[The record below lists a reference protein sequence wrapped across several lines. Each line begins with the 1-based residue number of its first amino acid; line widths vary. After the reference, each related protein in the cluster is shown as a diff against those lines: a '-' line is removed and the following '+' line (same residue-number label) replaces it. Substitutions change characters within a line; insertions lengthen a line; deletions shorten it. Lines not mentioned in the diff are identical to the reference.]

1 MSQKTL
7 ERLEYLRKTNSNR
20 CWVNNQLY
28 RLMYKED
35 LYMVAY
41 ERMKSKPGNM
51 TAGTDKETLD
61 GFSLET
67 IRAII
72 HEMRTEQFQFKPV
85 RTTFIP
91 KANGKMRKL
100 GIPCVRD
107 KMVQEVMHM
116 ILEAIYDS
124 PHGPYFSDTSH
135 GFRPSR
141 SCHTALREIRG
152 KWTGVN
158 WLVEGDIRACFDEI
172 DHSTLVTILKK
183 KIQDQRFLNLI
194 WKLLN
199 AGYMDLHG
207 SKKESLIG
215 SPQGSLVSPILAN
228 IYLHEL
234 DEFVAGLQTKREK
247 GKRKRHNLTY
257 HRLSHKKAR
266 LVAKGE
272 THTKEFKDT
281 IKRMRRLP
289 TLQVD
294 DPDFIRIKY
303 LRYADDWLIGVCG
316 SYALAED
323 IKQEIKHFLGET
335 LRLTLSEEKTHIT
348 HARTQEAL
356 FLGTQLK
363 MGNGGEAKV
372 TWSTNQKGRM
382 FKRRS
387 TGWETIMKAPIP
399 KLIKKLSDRG
409 FCTKEGEPT
418 PKSGW
423 AYLDAE
429 QIVSLYSSVNRGI
442 QNYYRFADN
451 WGQLNRV
458 QYILEY
464 SLAKTLAR
472 KYQISMSKVFKRFG
486 RGFTI
491 VIKGKGGKE
500 DRKVSF
506 YLNRDWVKNRD
517 AFQNG
522 KHQDIDLVQTAMR
535 MRTRSKLGQPCCICG
550 ESARQIV
557 MHHVRHIRKLSN
569 KREATGFN
577 RILRMLNRKQ
587 IPVCETCHRK
597 IHRGTYDSL
606 KLSELAY
613 LPR

>member
-1 MSQKTL
+1 MSHKTL
-7 ERLEYLRKTNSNR
+7 ERLEYLRKSNSNKR
-20 CWVNNQLY
+20 WVNNQLY

-35 LYMVAY
+35 LYIVAY
-41 ERMKSKPGNM
+41 ERIKSKPGNR
-51 TAGTDKETLD
+51 TAGTDQETLD
-61 GFSLET
+61 GFSLEA
-67 IRAII
+67 IREII
-72 HEMRTEQFQFKPV
+72 DEMRTEQFPFKPV

-107 KMVQEVMHM
+107 KVVQEVMHL

-124 PHGPYFSDTSH
+124 PHGSYFSDSSH
-135 GFRPSR
+135 GFRPHR

-158 WLVEGDIRACFDEI
+158 WLIEGDIRACFDEI
-172 DHSTLVTILKK
+172 DHQTLVGILKR

-207 SKKESLIG
+207 NKKDSLIG
-215 SPQGSLVSPILAN
+215 SPQGSIVSPILAN
-228 IYLHEL
+228 VYLHEL
-234 DEFVAGLQTKREK
+234 DEFVEGLQAKREQGTRK
-247 GKRKRHNLTY
+247 GHNPIY
-257 HRLSHKKAR
+257 HRLSHKKSRLAAR
-266 LVAKGE
+266 GE
-272 THTKEFKDT
+272 TKTKEFKDT
-281 IKRMRRLP
+281 IKRMRMLP

-316 SYALAED
+316 SHALAEE
-323 IKQEIKHFLGET
+323 IKQEIKHFLRDN

-348 HARTQEAL
+348 HARTQEAF
-356 FLGTQLK
+356 FLGTTLK

-372 TWSTNQKGRM
+372 TWSTNRKGRM

-387 TGWETIMKAPIP
+387 TGWETVMNAPIP
-399 KLIKKLSDRG
+399 KLIKKLSERG
-409 FCTKEGEPT
+409 FCTREGEPI

-423 AYLDAE
+423 AYLDAD
-429 QIVSLYSSVNRGI
+429 QIVSLYSSESSGI

-451 WGQLNRV
+451 WVQVNRV

-464 SLAKTLAR
+464 SLAKTMAR
-472 KYQISMSKVFKRFG
+472 KYQISVPKVFKRFG
-486 RGFTI
+486 KGFTI

-506 YLNRDWVKNRD
+506 YLNRDWVKRRD

-522 KHQDIDLVQTAMR
+522 KCPDIDLVQTAIR

-550 ESARQIV
+550 ETAGQIV

-587 IPVCETCHRK
+587 IPVCEICHRN

-606 KLSELAY
+606 KLAELAY